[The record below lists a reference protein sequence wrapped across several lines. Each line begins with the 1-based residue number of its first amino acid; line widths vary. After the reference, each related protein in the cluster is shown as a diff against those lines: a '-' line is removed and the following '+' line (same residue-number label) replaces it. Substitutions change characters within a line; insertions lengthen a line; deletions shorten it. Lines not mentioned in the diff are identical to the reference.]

1 MTAMQCCLFLLV
13 AVGGTAVVLVRSPR
27 QQAFFV
33 SLNGTILA
41 LFFMALEAP
50 DVALAELAV
59 GSAAIPLMIL
69 VALGHIERRRQ

>member
-1 MTAMQCCLFLLV
+1 MTAIQCWLFLLV
-13 AVGGTAVVLVRSPR
+13 AAGGTAVVLVRSPR

-41 LFFMALEAP
+41 LFFMSLEAP

-59 GSAAIPLMIL
+59 GSAAIPLMIF
-69 VALGHIERRRQ
+69 VALAHIERRKQ

>member
-1 MTAMQCCLFLLV
+1 MIAIQCLMFVLV
-13 AVGGTAVVLVRSPR
+13 AAGGTAAVLVRSPK

-33 SLNGTILA
+33 SLNGAVLA

-69 VALGHIERRRQ
+69 VALAHIERRRR